1 MKSLF
6 SFIAVAIIGLCSCTK
21 DEADLRTSSFE
32 TPVVKG
38 FIMRDPN
45 GWIIGNIGNPNV
57 KIGDPPNGTNSSF
70 SVEVYPNPA
79 VNLCH
84 VHIISPNEDEIKQV
98 WLTRATASDQLYN
111 SAGILNMNALKIGG
125 YPLFQ
130 ALVSDDDVGLDLSK
144 LEDGFYRVYVKMGG
158 LLFYDNLVIYK
169 NLETK

>member
-1 MKSLF
+1 MKSFF
-6 SFIAVAIIGLCSCTK
+6 SCIAIAIIVLCSCTK
-21 DEADLRTSSFE
+21 DEVDLRTSSFE

-57 KIGDPPNGTNSSF
+57 KIGDPPNGSSSSF
-70 SVEVYPNPA
+70 SVVVYPNPA
-79 VNLCH
+79 VNWCH

-98 WLTRATASDQLYN
+98 WLTRATASEQLYN
-111 SAGILNMNALKIGG
+111 SVGILNMNAIKIGG

-130 ALVSDDDVGLDLSK
+130 SEVSGHDVGLDISK
-144 LEDGFYRVYVKMGG
+144 LEDGFYRVYVKMDG